1 MVLIDESHRTK
12 YGDLADSMRT
22 ILPNACYIAFTGT
35 PLLKEQKNTM
45 RKFGGLI
52 HKYTIKDEKII

>member
-1 MVLIDESHRTK
+1 ML
-12 YGDLADSMRT
+12 YA
-22 ILPNACYIAFTGT
+22 GT

-52 HKYTIKDEKII
+52 HKYTIKSKF